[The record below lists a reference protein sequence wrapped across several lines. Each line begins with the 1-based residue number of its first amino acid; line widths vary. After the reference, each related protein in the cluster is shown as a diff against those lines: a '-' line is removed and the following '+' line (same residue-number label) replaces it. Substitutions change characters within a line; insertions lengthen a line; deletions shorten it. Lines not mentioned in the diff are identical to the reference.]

1 MRKKAMGIFLAAL
14 MVGLTGCGNGNAS
27 ATTQAAAGTTGGS
40 DTQAETTQAGGGA
53 SSDEVITLRFGD
65 TANDENCDAIG
76 NKYFADLVAER
87 TNGRVKV
94 EYYNN
99 GSLGSDKMLAQ
110 SVIEG
115 TLDMGKCS
123 CGNFSD
129 FSHATDFTDMPGL
142 FDSLSHVRK
151 VWQSDIRDDIVKQI
165 KDELGVTVVMFDVD
179 GGEPRL
185 IGVSGKEVRVPSDMS
200 GVKIRT
206 TGSQIEIALFKE
218 WGANAITVEFSEMY
232 SALQQNLVSAFYLQ
246 SAYIVNN
253 RFEET
258 IDYAV
263 PVNQSWVTSVKILSK
278 DAEERLGEELYNIVL
293 ECGKEAEE
301 YKDGL
306 WEDAMVGYYKQIED
320 AGVKVLELTAEEKA
334 QWDQASANIWDQFV
348 GTTVSQELLDK
359 IQALK

>member
-14 MVGLTGCGNGNAS
+14 MVGLTGCGSGDAS
-27 ATTQAAAGTTGGS
+27 ATAPAAGG
-40 DTQAETTQAGGGA
+40 QAETAQAGGV
-53 SSDEVITLRFGD
+53 STDEVITLRFGD
-65 TANDENCDAIG
+65 TANDDNCDAIG
-76 NKYFADLVAER
+76 NKYFADLVEER
-87 TNGRVKV
+87 TGGRVKV

-129 FSHATDFTDMPGL
+129 FSHATDFTDLPGL
-142 FDSLSHVRK
+142 FTSLDHVRK
-151 VWQSDIRDDIVKQI
+151 VWQSDIRDEVTDQI
-165 KDELGVTVVMFDVD
+165 KEELGVTVVMFDVD

-185 IGVSGKEVRVPSDMS
+185 IGVSGEEVRVPADMN
-200 GVKIRT
+200 GVKTRT
-206 TGSQIEIALFKE
+206 TGSPIEIALFKQ
-218 WGANAITVEFSEMY
+218 WGANSITVEFSEMY

-278 DAEERLGEELYNIVL
+278 DAEERLGEELYHIVL

-306 WEDAMVGYYKQIED
+306 WEEAMTGYYKQIQD
-320 AGVKVLELTAEEKA
+320 AGVKIVELTDEEIA
-334 QWDQASANIWDQFV
+334 QWDQASMEIWGQFV
-348 GTTVSQELLDK
+348 GTTVSQELLDQV
-359 IQALK
+359 QALK